1 MNQIG
6 LNECLIARGY
16 STLRA
21 MLMGIHA
28 SGFSGRANAE
38 ISVQVEVCVC
48 KEESCERQERG
59 STQQAA
65 AAAELNFTCS
75 EVGNGARLVFRI

>member
-1 MNQIG
+1 
-6 LNECLIARGY
+6 
-16 STLRA
+16 

-28 SGFSGRANAE
+28 SGFSVHANAE
-38 ISVQVEVCVC
+38 ISVQAEVGVC

-65 AAAELNFTCS
+65 AVELNFACS
-75 EVGNGARLVFRI
+75 EVGNGARLAFRI